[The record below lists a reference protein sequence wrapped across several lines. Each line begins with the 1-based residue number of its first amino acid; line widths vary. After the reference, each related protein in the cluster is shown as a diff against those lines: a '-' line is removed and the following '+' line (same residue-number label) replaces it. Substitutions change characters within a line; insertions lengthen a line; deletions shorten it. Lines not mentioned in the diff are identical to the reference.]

1 METRRERPAA
11 CSLLPCPGLGRSL
24 RAEAGPGRLSLA
36 RFQRAQRTARRCW
49 GCRFRQA
56 NRRTAVSTFSFP
68 GRSGVVVE
76 GGCSLPRGSPRG
88 WAGRAGRQPPR
99 RPRRCRGNPRAGG
112 LRPNGCLGSPG
123 GPEGGREGRR
133 RRGGSL
139 ICAAPRRRAGG
150 ARADKGGLHPAAGPR
165 TQVALVAGCRCAQG
179 RGEGSRHRPAARGGR
194 RGSGRPPV
202 CREGAGR
209 QRCGPGAF
217 RSRLP
222 PPASSVRQAPG
233 VRGGRPSHTTSPL
246 PLHSGPPRRDP
257 AAPEAAGGRPA
268 GCAAPPPRPLFPRP
282 AGRSQLLRGGSALR
296 RGWSWHGGGGAVPW
310 AAGVTG
316 EVGECQ
322 PPGAVEK

>member
-24 RAEAGPGRLSLA
+24 GAEAGPGRLSLA

-68 GRSGVVVE
+68 GRSGVVV

-222 PPASSVRQAPG
+222 PRLVSSAGPGREGRAALSHHVAP
-233 VRGGRPSHTTSPL
+233 S
-246 PLHSGPPRRDP
+246 
-257 AAPEAAGGRPA
+257 APQR
-268 GCAAPPPRPLFPRP
+268 AAPPRP
-282 AGRSQLLRGGSALR
+282 GGA
-296 RGWSWHGGGGAVPW
+296 GGGGW
-310 AAGVTG
+310 APRGLRCPAAEAAFPPAGG
-316 EVGECQ
+316 EKPAPARRLGAAKGLVVARGGGGLS
-322 PPGAVEK
+322 PGLQVLPGR